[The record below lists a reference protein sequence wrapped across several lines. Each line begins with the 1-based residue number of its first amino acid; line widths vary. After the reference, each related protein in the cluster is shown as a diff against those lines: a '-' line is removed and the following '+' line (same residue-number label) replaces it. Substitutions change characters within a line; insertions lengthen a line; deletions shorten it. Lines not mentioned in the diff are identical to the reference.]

1 MGILLDQDMWARYV
15 DEDLASIYMSLSRV
29 IKIYEEIKRDPEA
42 YKQFFIGVIGGRS
55 VGHSR
60 RVMRVLKHLLG
71 VRVSGAGEALRLIA
85 SGVPFEKASEGV
97 SIDFSSGTSF
107 RGLAIVS
114 LHALESVFKG
124 VSRDPGE
131 LLKRVKDQVVRDLS
145 ALRSDPLYIF
155 KVLGGVAA
163 SSTRA
168 MPLRSPH
175 SLVIKALDSIPLGIF
190 RRLFGDPSEVSKAS
204 GGLLDLH
211 IAIQLGD
218 EDLSILS
225 HKPGSPGDKVSGVIE
240 NLYSIHS
247 MIRKTCRP
255 YIQGDDEKLLHMRIM
270 TPEARRIAR
279 DLQIE
284 LGVERILIRSA
295 IKTSNPSP
303 DIAVIKGVAIVD
315 KDLCRVGLGGSIT
328 AGCREFLEYIGL
340 KIALGIGRIEIV
352 GRTERKTRIRW
363 SAAVES
369 SKLTFN
375 SIADQP
381 CSNY

>member
-1 MGILLDQDMWARYV
+1 MGILLDRGMWARYV

-29 IKIYEEIKRDPEA
+29 MKIYEEIKRDPEK

-71 VRVSGAGEALRLIA
+71 VRVSGAGEALKLIA
-85 SGVPFEKASEGV
+85 SGVPFERASEGV
-97 SIDFSSGTSF
+97 SIDFSGGTSF
-107 RGLAIVS
+107 RGLAAVS
-114 LHALESVFKG
+114 LHALESVFKD
-124 VSRDPGE
+124 VSRDPDE
-131 LLKRVKDQVVRDLS
+131 LLKRVEEQVVRDLS

-190 RRLFGDPSEVSKAS
+190 RRLFGDPSGVSKAS
-204 GGLLDLH
+204 GGLIDLH
-211 IAIQLGD
+211 IAINQLGD
-218 EDLSILS
+218 EDLSIIS

-279 DLQIE
+279 DLGIE

-315 KDLCRVGLGGSIT
+315 KDLCRVGLGGSI
-328 AGCREFLEYIGL
+328 AVGCREFLEYIGL
-340 KIALGIGRIEIV
+340 KTALGIGRIEIV
-352 GRTERKTRIRW
+352 GRTERKTRVRW
-363 SAAVES
+363 SAAIES
-369 SKLTFN
+369 SKLKE
-375 SIADQP
+375 I
-381 CSNY
+381 